1 MLKCEHFFSILTL
14 MSMIHYI
21 SVQLS
26 MKKVYNLGSVHEF
39 LELFEYATVNFS
51 NIHIQLSSEARGL
64 NRTRTFNLAPPLTFA
79 TPLLLIHLRIER
91 QFFSCA

>member
-1 MLKCEHFFSILTL
+1 

-21 SVQLS
+21 SFQLS
-26 MKKVYNLGSVHEF
+26 MEKVFNLGSVHEF

-51 NIHIQLSSEARGL
+51 NIHIQLSNKARGL
-64 NRTRTFNLAPPLTFA
+64 NRTRTFNLASPLTFT

-91 QFFSCA
+91 QFLSCAG